1 MSIRVSVCV
10 CERERE
16 REINESDFFTSIFGA
31 ANRERETGI
40 KNINMFFSSN
50 LLLPCIGNY
59 ATSASV
65 HSYSV
70 LFLILVLSFSHL

>member
-40 KNINMFFSSN
+40 KNINMFFQV
-50 LLLPCIGNY
+50 IY
-59 ATSASV
+59 FYHASV
-65 HSYSV
+65 IMQQAHLYIHTV
-70 LFLILVLSFSHL
+70 FFS